1 MKYFQSLK
9 YSLVTSITFFPFFD
23 RFWFSNVCC
32 FWTSNFLQSPIRSLW
47 TFWLRA
53 KVSFEKSLVSL
64 LTRDIVTTCRNR
76 IILAVSVTFLCI
88 FHYSLIL
95 SNSYNHN
102 ARRKSRYKLSKS
114 IIDTLNEALFIF
126 NRTFYFFTWNNLS
139 FMYHNPAK
147 LSHNIVDAILD
158 SSITATL
165 CLLMIRIRRVMALRA
180 LVNKGKQR
188 EDAENRI

>member
-1 MKYFQSLK
+1 MKYFQLLE

-53 KVSFEKSLVSL
+53 NVSFEKSLVSL

-76 IILAVSVTFLCI
+76 IILAASITFLCI
-88 FHYSLIL
+88 FHYFLIL
-95 SNSYNHN
+95 SNSCNHN
-102 ARRKSRYKLSKS
+102 ARRKSRYKLNKS

-126 NRTFYFFTWNNLS
+126 IRIFYFFTWNNLS
-139 FMYHNPAK
+139 FMYHNRAK
-147 LSHNIVDAILD
+147 LSRNIVDAILD
-158 SSITATL
+158 SSITTTL

-188 EDAENRI
+188 EDAKNRI